1 MMKKSIIKK
10 IFIRL
15 SKILGYEIIDQNEF
29 YSPTLEKKI
38 DENLSNIDKSI
49 VLPLGEVKLTRKVKS
64 LLILFRT
71 NTNIEIW
78 DQNRKRLFE
87 YPKAEYA
94 LRSLYS
100 LIKSI
105 KYLVNKYSNI
115 EVKLKI
121 IDDKSNEENL
131 TKIKELVSKSNLN
144 IEIINHDNKEHN
156 DVIKKQTSNET
167 FANLSSLLKCFE
179 IGKKDGKDL
188 VFFVEDDY
196 LHFETALEEMISSYE
211 RISSQTNRELFICP
225 SDYPFFYM
233 NNEKTSLL
241 IGSKRH
247 WRTINKTLCTLLTSH
262 RFIDKYWSNFYNNCL
277 DRHDPF
283 EKYLNELYQ
292 KEICISPVKSL
303 SVHFANIN
311 SSYGLSPYIDYK
323 SLWEE
328 NDYK

>member
-1 MMKKSIIKK
+1 MKKTILKK
-10 IFIRL
+10 IFIKL
-15 SKILGYEIIDQNEF
+15 SKILGFEIIDQNEF

-38 DENLSNIDKSI
+38 DENLSNVDKSI
-49 VLPLGEVKLTRKVKS
+49 ILPLGEVKLTRKVKS

-71 NTNIEIW
+71 NTDIEIW

-87 YPKAEYA
+87 YPKIEYA
-94 LRSLYS
+94 LRSLFS

-105 KYLVNKYSNI
+105 KYILIKYPNI

-121 IDDKSNEENL
+121 IDDNSSQENL
-131 TKIKELVSKSNLN
+131 NKINGILAKSNLDF
-144 IEIINHDNKEHN
+144 EIINHNNNEHN
-156 DVIKKQTSNET
+156 NVIKKQKSKET
-167 FANLSSLLKCFE
+167 FANLSSLLKSFE
-179 IGKKDGKDL
+179 IGKKEGKDL

-196 LHFETALEEMISSYE
+196 LHFETALEEIISTYE
-211 RISSQTNRELFICP
+211 RISSQTNKDLFICP

-247 WRTINKTLCTLLTSH
+247 WRTINKSLCSFLTSH
-262 RFIDKYWSNFYNNCL
+262 KFIDKYWDNFYNNCL

-283 EKYLNELYQ
+283 EKYLNELYF

-323 SLWEE
+323 SLWDE
-328 NDYK
+328 NNFN

>member
-1 MMKKSIIKK
+1 MKKSIIKK
-10 IFIRL
+10 LYIRL

-49 VLPLGEVKLTRKVKS
+49 ILPLGEVKLTRKVKS

-94 LRSLYS
+94 LRSLHS

-105 KYLVNKYSNI
+105 KYLLNKYSNI

-131 TKIKELVSKSNLN
+131 SKIEELVSKSHLN
-144 IEIINHDNKEHN
+144 IEIIHHDNKEHN
-156 DVIKKQTSNET
+156 GVIKKQTNNET

-179 IGKKDGKDL
+179 MGKKDGKDL
-188 VFFVEDDY
+188 IFFVEDDY

-225 SDYPFFYM
+225 TDYPFFYM
-233 NNEKTSLL
+233 NNEKTTLL

-283 EKYLNELYQ
+283 EKYLNEMYQ

-311 SSYGLSPYIDYK
+311 SSYGLSPYINYK
-323 SLWEE
+323 FLWEE